1 MFLAAAGISEAAI
14 SVQEEELFL
23 TSVVFGS
30 LREEHFDKLL
40 PKMKVGEHVALLK
53 LWDIS
58 TLRETEV
65 SDL

>member
-14 SVQEEELFL
+14 SVLEEELFL